1 MAINGK
7 IAINGKMAING
18 QNGRILYARY
28 DSNNILSQNRT
39 FWEKG
44 NYIGN
49 LCFCCN
55 FSITMKMKKNKMA
68 QRLQM
73 LLNQKNYRDIK
84 DRGHLKD
91 SVGTIRFAKFEFSI
105 FDAILNLALS
115 NFNRPKCDYA
125 SPLKH
130 HLRKVYAKFE
140 QNLQWNFPARAQK
153 KFHLSN
159 LYTYTIHT
167 HSRS

>member
-1 MAINGK
+1 MFAFQALKLPKIGINTENYQKMAINGK

-55 FSITMKMKKNKMA
+55 ISITMKMKKNKMA
-68 QRLQM
+68 
-73 LLNQKNYRDIK
+73 
-84 DRGHLKD
+84 
-91 SVGTIRFAKFEFSI
+91 
-105 FDAILNLALS
+105 
-115 NFNRPKCDYA
+115 
-125 SPLKH
+125 
-130 HLRKVYAKFE
+130 
-140 QNLQWNFPARAQK
+140 
-153 KFHLSN
+153 
-159 LYTYTIHT
+159 
-167 HSRS
+167 